1 MTLMTLTVLHT
12 NAEEFQKSKGLQ
24 FNIPKCKILTI
35 LSLLKSCN
43 YLGEKFNSKENNSSL
58 VQCVKSKS
66 YASFSEIISLV
77 KTIINQHHHPYLS
90 LVISLF
96 MSVIQNKLLYE

>member
-43 YLGEKFNSKENNSSL
+43 ICELTQKDKHIQIAGTVTILGKSL
-58 VQCVKSKS
+58 IQK
-66 YASFSEIISLV
+66 
-77 KTIINQHHHPYLS
+77 KTIHHWFNASKVKAMHHFQKLS
-90 LVISLF
+90 L
-96 MSVIQNKLLYE
+96 